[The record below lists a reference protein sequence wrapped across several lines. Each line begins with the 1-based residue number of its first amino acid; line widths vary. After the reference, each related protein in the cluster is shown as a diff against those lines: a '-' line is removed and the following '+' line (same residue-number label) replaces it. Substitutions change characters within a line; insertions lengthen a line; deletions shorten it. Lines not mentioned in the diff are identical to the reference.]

1 MTTVRQWANF
11 IPRVRASSPSRTQED
26 CPSCHDMVAKKS
38 DEAVEWPIQP
48 CAPFPP
54 LGTTM
59 HIVTVEG
66 RKREHSH
73 ASSFPIVGHLS
84 DQLLDHEFGEDDP
97 RLLNCCSISGTN
109 SPSTSS
115 SGALLHGDGGT
126 DALPE
131 HWTIANALAEP
142 TPTPIEDDAPL
153 PPRLAAD
160 GLGEHDAAVHLSQ
173 PAFSSLPGSVQGD
186 KVGGIGGSS
195 CCSRE
200 RFDAA
205 SSNAQKA
212 APAAAAWAAGG
223 TVEHSKFAAGN
234 LRLACRL
241 LALTVAKYRVG
252 AAYQSAALSPIGKQ
266 ITRLATVLWRMNVEW
281 NGCKTACAECE
292 ARSPLGYHRLC
303 TGDWGAKCHIGVAHV
318 HCMKT

>member
-205 SSNAQKA
+205 SSTCSESSASSSSVGSRGDRGAQQIRRRKPPPGLP
-212 APAAAAWAAGG
+212 PASPDRRQIQSWCSVPICSPLPDRQANN
-223 TVEHSKFAAGN
+223 TAGN
-234 LRLACRL
+234 R
-241 LALTVAKYRVG
+241 ALENER
-252 AAYQSAALSPIGKQ
+252 
-266 ITRLATVLWRMNVEW
+266 RVEW
-281 NGCKTACAECE
+281 LQDSVC
-292 ARSPLGYHRLC
+292 R
-303 TGDWGAKCHIGVAHV
+303 V
-318 HCMKT
+318 